1 MSIYQAPQVPQP
13 AVTFGGGNYVDLST
27 VNMLQAQNAALQQE
41 NVALKSANQSLQQQR
56 ENPLCKAANRAYL
69 REFTAYKTESL
80 VEFPDGKYYLIK
92 ENNLGEFYKVVK
104 PVSDCTEFSARYVID
119 PRDGS
124 KSIEVQ
130 YRLPNGTLSGFR
142 VADDKFQQ
150 NALIQGFYKSGGTL
164 RCGKDGPRLFY
175 MLVAQLLSKHEI
187 YFQPIPGWNINA
199 SRWFFKESAGCE
211 APLDSP
217 ILRPDALT
225 SEDQMMMAAVIGLSF
240 LKTRLPEDMQPTKP
254 FAVISESFSITT
266 EITLNCK
273 LAELKKQLN
282 HHRDDLLIHVR
293 GGFASNRYQKA
304 TNYDYLSD
312 EAEKGST
319 SRSIY
324 IVQAKE
330 LTPEIRE
337 HCIPIQLNPAEACS
351 ATTGVDSV
359 TWGDLISL
367 VEGNPNEFD
376 SRVYRA
382 YKEERDRMEGSSF
395 CQEIAVLRAV
405 SEIICWTFSQKA
417 SLSEEKV
424 RDAYKTAFDHYPSRW
439 DSMLNTTASDCFRNA
454 LYAAAREQTIRFR
467 DIDDLDETYCK
478 EKEVLYD
485 EYNLPGQER
494 LPDLKEQCPARYG
507 PACLCKVLTFYQKK
521 LGGGRVRIAEIGRYG
536 SQLFRVQAIGETILH
551 RLNCTFSR
559 RCFIRADVGG
569 RRKNPSFRQ
578 TVFLLWDT
586 LSRSRKSRGAVST
599 TPRMDQSSTSA
610 ESCFKRSDSGPH
622 KAA

>member
-80 VEFPDGKYYLIK
+80 VEFPDGRYHLVK
-92 ENNLGEFYKVVK
+92 ENPLGELYKVVK
-104 PVSDCTEFSARYVID
+104 PVSDCTEFSARYAID

-124 KSIEVQ
+124 TSIEVR

-254 FAVISESFSITT
+254 FAVISESFSVTT
-266 EITLNCK
+266 EITLNCR
-273 LAELKKQLN
+273 LSELKKQLYN
-282 HHRDDLLIHVR
+282 HRDDLLVYIHD
-293 GGFASNRYQKA
+293 GSNSSRHQKT
-304 TNYDYLSD
+304 TNYGFLSD
-312 EAEKGST
+312 EAVKGSA

-324 IVQAKE
+324 IVLARK

-337 HCIPIQLNPAEACS
+337 NCIPIIPAEICS
-351 ATTGVDSV
+351 TTDAASAN
-359 TWGDLISL
+359 WNDLISL
-367 VEGNPNEFD
+367 TENNPDEFNL
-376 SRVYRA
+376 RTQRA
-382 YKEERDRMEGSSF
+382 YEEACSNFKGSDY
-395 CQEIAVLRAV
+395 CQDAAVLSVV
-405 SEIICWTFSQKA
+405 SEIICWTFSRTDATHQRERKFQDTYKQT
-417 SLSEEKV
+417 LEKYV
-424 RDAYKTAFDHYPSRW
+424 QYW
-439 DSMLNTTASDCFRNA
+439 DSLADASALERFRDA
-454 LYAAAREQTIRFR
+454 LYAAARKQSIRFR
-467 DIDDLDETYCK
+467 AIGNIDETYCK
-478 EKEVLYD
+478 EMEVLYD
-485 EYNLPGQER
+485 EYKLYITLDLVKSLVSEYMSEFLVSDVLAQLSEAGILSDSIVKTLTLSTGHPKNVR
-494 LPDLKEQCPARYG
+494 LRSINRSFVNG
-507 PACLCKVLTFYQKK
+507 
-521 LGGGRVRIAEIGRYG
+521 
-536 SQLFRVQAIGETILH
+536 H
-551 RLNCTFSR
+551 
-559 RCFIRADVGG
+559 G
-569 RRKNPSFRQ
+569 RR
-578 TVFLLWDT
+578 DI
-586 LSRSRKSRGAVST
+586 T
-599 TPRMDQSSTSA
+599 TI
-610 ESCFKRSDSGPH
+610 
-622 KAA
+622 